1 MAWDE
6 EMVCV
11 CLGGGGE
18 REREGGTDYSC
29 KYMTACTFFQ
39 QAVQP

>member
-18 REREGGTDYSC
+18 RAKEREVLTIRVS
-29 KYMTACTFFQ
+29 T
-39 QAVQP
+39 

>member
-11 CLGGGGE
+11 CLGGGE
-18 REREGGTDYSC
+18 REKEREVLTIRVS
-29 KYMTACTFFQ
+29 T
-39 QAVQP
+39 